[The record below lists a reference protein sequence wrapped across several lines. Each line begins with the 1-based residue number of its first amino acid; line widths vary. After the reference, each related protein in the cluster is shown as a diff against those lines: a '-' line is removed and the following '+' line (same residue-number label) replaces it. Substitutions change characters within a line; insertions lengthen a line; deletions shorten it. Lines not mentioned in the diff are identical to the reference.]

1 MTKPSD
7 YKTGKSFKRIM
18 RMLTDATNEINVAK
32 KITQQRMK
40 ELDNIIKLLREPKIV
55 EFLLLAPPEFSWHL
69 YQLGEA

>member
-1 MTKPSD
+1 MIKPSN

-18 RMLTDATNEINVAK
+18 QMLTDATTEINVSE
-32 KITQQRMK
+32 KITKQRLK
-40 ELDNIIKLLREPKIV
+40 ELDNIIKVLREPKIV